1 MMRFVYEEAENMLDS
16 YALGRRESGDKQ
28 FYRAYR
34 KFRCLITIYAYMD
47 FPSGSAPK
55 QRLSWAWEDVDIA
68 FRGYGDNILTG
79 VMLQMWDHTADEEE
93 ANRFH
98 RTITKALERSNAV
111 TDKNC
116 PRRYLIKWRQS
127 RVRKG
132 ADDFADQVVLPVN
145 GPKLREWAE
154 AEGFDAES
162 IEHQFGLLEAAQREV
177 FGLAGGD
184 EKEGEVKPG
193 LRLLPGGKK

>member
-1 MMRFVYEEAENMLDS
+1 MMRFVYEEAENMLDA

-47 FPSGSAPK
+47 FLSISPK

-79 VMLQMWDHTADEEE
+79 VMLQMWDHTEDEE

-98 RTITKALERSNAV
+98 LTITKALERANAV

-116 PRRYLIKWRQS
+116 PRRYLLKWRQS

-132 ADDFADQVVLPVN
+132 ADDFADPVVLPVN

-177 FGLAGGD
+177 FLLADGSEKD
-184 EKEGEVKPG
+184 EKVKPG
-193 LRLLPGGKK
+193 LRLLPGGKR